1 MLKNKIK
8 KTKTLKIEKLTY
20 PLIFALYLIGII
32 IAFILMIKFIN
43 QALSSAL
50 EPAEKQVA
58 PEKIL
63 QLDLDNYLLLA
74 KKLNLTKPVSD
85 ELISENKEIK
95 SEEDELGII
104 VNEDETT
111 RLETGDELGTNNEQ
125 GENIPAAN
133 DSAPV
138 QDDSA
143 SIKAKAPLNLK
154 ISVLNST
161 NRAGLAGEMKKILD
175 QAGYPVENIGNQ
187 AKSEEATL
195 IKIKSGLDRNA
206 SELLEI
212 SRLVDEKYD
221 FIVETLGNDIRYD
234 LQIVIGNK

>member
-50 EPAEKQVA
+50 EPAEEQIA
-58 PEKIL
+58 PGKML
-63 QLDLDNYLLLA
+63 QLDLDNYQLLA
-74 KKLNLTKPVSD
+74 KKLNLIKPVFD
-85 ELISENKEIK
+85 ELNSSKWEIQSEADGLDA
-95 SEEDELGII
+95 S
-104 VNEDETT
+104 VNEEGAPRSEDKPE
-111 RLETGDELGTNNEQ
+111 TNNEQ

-138 QDDSA
+138 QDDST
-143 SIKAKAPLNLK
+143 SIEAKAPLSLK